1 MSRKG
6 ENIFH
11 RKDGRWEAR
20 YIKDRLM
27 DGRYHYGYVYGKTYL
42 EVKDRLIDGKYRY
55 GYVYGKTY
63 LEVKKKRN
71 DILLNLE
78 RIKKES
84 RNCKYTFNY
93 YIDLW
98 LNSIKFMVKK
108 STYAH
113 YHSIVKNH
121 IAKELGEI
129 KISCLSSGIIESF
142 INKKF
147 ESGRIDHKGGLSNKT
162 VRDIVVVLR
171 QILSYANININFKLP
186 KLKKKQINI
195 LSKEEQKKLEQK
207 IIELNSSYS
216 IGILVSLYTGMRLGE
231 ICALKWENI
240 DLKRK
245 TIYVSNT
252 MIRIQN
258 IDEQN
263 KAKTKVIIDQPKT
276 EYSKR
281 EIPVNSFIYN
291 ILKDMYKENY
301 EQKYFLT
308 NSLRYIEPRTYY
320 NKYKEIIKQ
329 AEISSYGFHALR
341 HTFATRCIE
350 VGMDPKTLSEILGHS
365 DVKVTLSLYVHP
377 SSQLKGK
384 YIEMLTPIIKQK
396 NISSK

>member
-11 RKDGRWEAR
+11 RKDGRWEVR
-20 YIKDRLM
+20 YI
-27 DGRYHYGYVYGKTYL
+27 
-42 EVKDRLIDGKYRY
+42 KDRLIDGKYRY

-207 IIELNSSYS
+207 IIELNTSYS